1 VRTLRFILIAAVLAA
16 LALAL
21 NRSVDDT
28 APLRGGGEIAWGPVS
43 EQVLSHGRFE
53 NFPVYAPHGTP
64 RGFILLLSGVEGW
77 NPSLGD
83 LARRLALDGAMVA
96 GLDEGRF
103 AASLD
108 TDGGTCVFPDG
119 DMENLSH
126 FVQAYFR
133 LPTYLT
139 PILVGDSAGGTLAYA
154 MLIQAPANTFGGAVS
169 LHFCP
174 TLTMQ
179 KGLCKTGGLDY
190 RPRDARGFEYL
201 PAPRLP
207 AAWLVLQPAAGSR
220 PAATESCDGDGVQ
233 RFLAQ
238 VPGVEVRTIPAD
250 ATLNSAT
257 LNSAA
262 APMLSAVDSLLAKN
276 APASFDL
283 APAAL
288 ADLPI
293 VTVPVPAGV
302 APANTFAI
310 MLSGDG
316 GWAGLDKDVAAAL
329 TADGIAVVGLD
340 SLRYFWTARTPAGLA
355 KDLDRMID
363 YYLKALGKQQV
374 VLIGYS
380 QGADVLPFAVNR
392 LHGDIRS
399 HVALTAIM
407 GMSEHALFEFHMTNW
422 LQDDD
427 SGLATMP
434 EVDKITAIP
443 VLCVYGSDETDSL
456 CPHLD
461 PHKVKVV
468 ELKGGHHFDGNY
480 AALAHTIIAAEQ
492 P

>member
-1 VRTLRFILIAAVLAA
+1 MRYLRSILIAAVLAA

-28 APLRGGGEIAWGPVS
+28 AGLRGGGEIAWGPVS
-43 EQVLSHGRFE
+43 EQFLSHGRFD
-53 NFPVYAPHGTP
+53 NFPVYAPHGIP
-64 RGFILLLSGVEGW
+64 RGFVLLLSGPEGW
-77 NPSLGD
+77 NQPLAD

-108 TDGGTCVFPDG
+108 KDGGSCVFPDG

-126 FVQAYFR
+126 FVQAYYR

-169 LHFCP
+169 LDFCP

-179 KGLCKTGGLDY
+179 KGLCKTGGLDFHA
-190 RPRDARGFEYL
+190 RDARGFEYL

-207 AAWLVLQPAAGSR
+207 AAWLVLQPAAGAR
-220 PAATESCDGDGVQ
+220 PATTESCDGEAVQ

-238 VPGVEVRTIPAD
+238 VPGAEVRSLPGEG
-250 ATLNSAT
+250 T

-276 APASFDL
+276 APAAYDL

-293 VTVPVPAGV
+293 VTVPVAAGV
-302 APANTFAI
+302 APVNTFAI

-329 TADGIAVVGLD
+329 TADGIAVIGLD
-340 SLRYFWTARTPAGLA
+340 SLRYFWTPRTPAGLA
-355 KDLDRMID
+355 QDLDRMIG

-392 LHGDIRS
+392 LQGDIRS

-422 LQDDD
+422 LQDDE

-461 PHKVKVV
+461 PHKVKLV